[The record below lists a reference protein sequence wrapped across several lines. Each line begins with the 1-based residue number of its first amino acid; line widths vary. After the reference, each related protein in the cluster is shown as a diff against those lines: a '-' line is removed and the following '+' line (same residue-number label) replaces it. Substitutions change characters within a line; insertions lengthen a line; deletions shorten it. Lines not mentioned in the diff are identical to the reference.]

1 MIKTKKILFLFGALG
16 GGGAQRQFG
25 WLINGLDRQKF
36 EPIAVSIGI
45 TKKESESHILKYP
58 TVDAL
63 DSEGKKDEFAQFFLY
78 RKLKETCKIHFVKRA
93 GFRSVIGSVRTLI
106 KVEEP
111 DIIFFTT
118 PMAAL
123 YGFIPSF
130 IFRNAKVIHG
140 VRGNGILLSY
150 KKDIYNF
157 LHYLSQI
164 RIDYFVGNS
173 NSLMINARKSGFP
186 KKKLKTIYN
195 GVPVYFDK
203 TFKSK
208 ETNSEQAIK
217 IGYIG
222 RFHPVKDH
230 FMFIDA
236 VNSCQTNRPFSVH
249 LYGAGDLE
257 SELREK
263 VIEYGL
269 ENKIFFEGWVS
280 DVSEILKTLD
290 IVCLTSKFEG
300 FNNSISEAQMH
311 GVSVITT
318 DCSGSNEIVEDN
330 KTGFV
335 LPIGNVVSFSEKL
348 KILIENDSQR
358 MQFEKNAY
366 KRSRAKFSIEKM
378 VNNYESFFTDI
389 TK

>member
-1 MIKTKKILFLFGALG
+1 M
-16 GGGAQRQFG
+16 
-25 WLINGLDRQKF
+25 
-36 EPIAVSIGI
+36 
-45 TKKESESHILKYP
+45 
-58 TVDAL
+58 
-63 DSEGKKDEFAQFFLY
+63 
-78 RKLKETCKIHFVKRA
+78 
-93 GFRSVIGSVRTLI
+93 
-106 KVEEP
+106 
-111 DIIFFTT
+111 
-118 PMAAL
+118 
-123 YGFIPSF
+123 
-130 IFRNAKVIHG
+130 
-140 VRGNGILLSY
+140 
-150 KKDIYNF
+150 
-157 LHYLSQI
+157 
-164 RIDYFVGNS
+164 
-173 NSLMINARKSGFP
+173 
-186 KKKLKTIYN
+186 
-195 GVPVYFDK
+195 
-203 TFKSK
+203 
-208 ETNSEQAIK
+208 
-217 IGYIG
+217 
-222 RFHPVKDH
+222 
-230 FMFIDA
+230 
-236 VNSCQTNRPFSVH
+236 
-249 LYGAGDLE
+249 E